1 MAKGVRATR
10 KQQVAGRRNVLK
22 AQVSRIGLRG
32 QRYKPRMRRLI

>member
-10 KQQVAGRRNVLK
+10 KQAAAGRRNVLK

-32 QRYKPRMRRLI
+32 TRPQPRKPRGV